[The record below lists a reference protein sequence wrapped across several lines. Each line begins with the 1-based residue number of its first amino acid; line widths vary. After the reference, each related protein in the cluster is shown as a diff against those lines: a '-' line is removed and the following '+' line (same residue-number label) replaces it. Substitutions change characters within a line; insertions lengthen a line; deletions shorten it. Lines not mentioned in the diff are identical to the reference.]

1 MELKTWFIF
10 LAISILPVISPGPA
24 ILLAVSNALR
34 FGPRATLYSATG
46 NMFGLIFVGFA
57 VAFGLAAIMA
67 ASAVAFTA
75 LKFAGA
81 IYLIYLGVKLWRDKQ
96 AFVPLTGPA
105 PLVKTPQKLFGEA
118 FLIAITNPK
127 AIIIL
132 AALIPPFV
140 NPSAPAV
147 PQVAIMSITY
157 AGMCFLNHLVLA
169 FAGGWMRRMFASER
183 RMRNLRRT
191 LGAMFIGFG
200 AALATASR

>member
-1 MELKTWFIF
+1 MELKTWLVF
-10 LAISILPVISPGPA
+10 LAVSILPVISPGPA

-34 FGPRATLYSATG
+34 FGPRATMYSATG
-46 NMFGLIFVGFA
+46 NMLGLIGVGFA

-67 ASAVAFTA
+67 ASAAAFA
-75 LKFAGA
+75 VVKFVGA

-96 AFVPLTGPA
+96 AFVPQAGPA
-105 PLVKTPQKLFGEA
+105 PLAKTPLKLFAEA
-118 FLIAITNPK
+118 FFVSVTNPK

-140 NPSAPAV
+140 DADKAAF
-147 PQVAIMSITY
+147 PQVAIMSATY
-157 AGMCFLNHLVLA
+157 AGMCFLNHLALA

-191 LGAMFIGFG
+191 LGGMFIGFG

>member
-1 MELKTWFIF
+1 MELKTWLIF
-10 LAISILPVISPGPA
+10 MAVSIFPVISPGPA

-46 NMFGLIFVGFA
+46 NMLGLICVGFA

-67 ASAVAFTA
+67 ASATAFA
-75 LKFAGA
+75 IVKFVGA
-81 IYLIYLGVKLWRDKQ
+81 IYLIYLGVKLWRDTG
-96 AFVPLTGPA
+96 AFVPQTGAA
-105 PLVKTPQKLFGEA
+105 PLAKTPAKLFGEA
-118 FLIAITNPK
+118 FFISITNPK

-140 NPSAPAV
+140 DASKAAF
-147 PQVAIMSITY
+147 PQVAIMSATY
-157 AGMCFLNHLVLA
+157 AGMCFLNHLALA